1 MSRGTASDGGVV
13 WSTPRDIET
22 VRRKLVVGPR
32 YSTADVRAPP
42 ADASSTRRLT
52 PSAGIAG
59 ASRGLTSVITDSV
72 PVTVYWRPG
81 CASCERLRE
90 GLADA
95 GVATNEINIWQDPR
109 AAEAVRMVAHGSE
122 TVPTVTVGA
131 AVLVDPSLTL
141 VLAELRRHALAD
153 GGVGV
158 VPTVAVG
165 SRRMDA
171 FQWALV
177 GALVVLS
184 FLVEGWGHPALSWG
198 VDAANVAI
206 YFAIKQ
212 RRHAR
217 SLARVD
223 R

>member
-1 MSRGTASDGGVV
+1 MTVESYGRDPETSKPYAGNSPSGRAIPPPTVDTSPSKRSMSN
-13 WSTPRDIET
+13 
-22 VRRKLVVGPR
+22 
-32 YSTADVRAPP
+32 
-42 ADASSTRRLT
+42 
-52 PSAGIAG
+52 AGIAG
-59 ASRGLTSVITDSV
+59 APRGLTSVITDSV
-72 PVTVYWRPG
+72 PITVYWRPG
-81 CASCERLRE
+81 CTSCERLRE
-90 GLADA
+90 GLAGA

-122 TVPTVTVGA
+122 TVPTVTVGT
-131 AVLVDPSLTL
+131 AVLVDPSLKL
-141 VLAELRRHALAD
+141 VLAELKRHALGD
-153 GGVGV
+153 GEVGV

-165 SRRMDA
+165 SRRIDA

-217 SLARVD
+217 WLARVD